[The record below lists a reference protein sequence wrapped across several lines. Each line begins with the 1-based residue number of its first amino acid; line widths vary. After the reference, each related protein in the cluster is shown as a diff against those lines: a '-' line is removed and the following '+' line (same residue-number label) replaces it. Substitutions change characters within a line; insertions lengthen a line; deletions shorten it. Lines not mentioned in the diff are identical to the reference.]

1 MSYAS
6 DRKDTLKTLKKE
18 GAPCNLM
25 KPDPTAE
32 PLYDKPTDSMV
43 APKVPHPG
51 YGLLTGFEDGLI
63 DGTLIQA
70 GDVKILFLTIDG
82 TDPEIGKDSI
92 VVNPDP
98 VTGVGKTY
106 SVVGGKPV
114 QPDGKTTVLYKA
126 QGRK

>member
-6 DRKDTLKTLKKE
+6 DRKDTLNTLKKE
-18 GAPCNLM
+18 GAPCNLV
-25 KPDPTAE
+25 KPDPDGE
-32 PLYDKPTDSMV
+32 QGYDDETDSNISPTI
-43 APKVPHPG
+43 AHPG
-51 YGLLTGFEDGLI
+51 YGVLTGFEDGLI

-92 VVNPDP
+92 VVNPG
-98 VTGVGKTY
+98 TSAEKTY
-106 SVVGGKPV
+106 NVVGGKPV